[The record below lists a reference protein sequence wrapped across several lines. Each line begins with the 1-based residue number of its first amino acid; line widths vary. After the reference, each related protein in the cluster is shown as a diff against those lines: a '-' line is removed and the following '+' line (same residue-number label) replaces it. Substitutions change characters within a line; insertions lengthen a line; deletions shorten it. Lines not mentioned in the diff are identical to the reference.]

1 MARYDASLGVY
12 EPIVYLSDFWVLMR
26 DLVLVNPESIE
37 RIEKVRAG
45 EKIDTDNTDLP
56 EKEIEKRNWN
66 GQLKLTWDNYSVTY
80 ASYQEQF
87 KLS

>member
-1 MARYDASLGVY
+1 M
-12 EPIVYLSDFWVLMR
+12 LMR